1 MAHFNKGGGEFA
13 PFGKNNFLRSTQPG
27 SYLLDSYTVASS
39 TFPTETI
46 DGFTQK
52 ILNPGEVMAKITSG
66 PEAGKIGV
74 FQAEATDGR
83 QTPANIVGVN
93 KPHVPVQLNDRDV
106 EVGVVYIGSLVQ
118 AWCTERAADGSRV
131 PLTNAT
137 ADALRGTKGLQINF
151 K

>member
-1 MAHFNKGGGEFA
+1 MAHFNKGGGEYA

-27 SYLLDSYTVASS
+27 SFLTESYTVGTE
-39 TFPTETI
+39 TFPVEQI
-46 DGFTQK
+46 DGHDQK
-52 ILNPGEVMAKITSG
+52 VLIPGEAMAKVTSG
-66 PEAGKIGV
+66 PDAGKIAP
-74 FQAEATDGR
+74 FQAGATDGR
-83 QTPANIVGVN
+83 EDPANLVGVN

-118 AWCTERAADGSRV
+118 AWCTERDATGARV